1 MLRILVIIAVALAV
15 VIGLMQLA
23 KHNNAPQAP
32 SEALSEGAAAEPFAS
47 DERGVVDAAGAVI
60 ETPPEPDAAPIAAP
74 DTAIETPTPTKGATP
89 NDDSQQRAQGDALV
103 KSERT
108 TARPRRAKLEASKAE
123 TAPIDPYELQRNLE
137 QPVAAPAEAPNTSDA
152 TILPATEPAS
162 APPPEPQV
170 ETLPAPPPGAS
181 ETTSN

>member
-32 SEALSEGAAAEPFAS
+32 SEAVSEDAAAEPFAS
-47 DERGVVDAAGAVI
+47 DESGVVDAAGAVI
-60 ETPPEPDAAPIAAP
+60 ETPPDPDAGPEVEP
-74 DTAIETPTPTKGATP
+74 GTPIETTAPTKRATP
-89 NDDSQQRAQGDALV
+89 NDDSQQRAPGAASV

-108 TARPRRAKLEASKAE
+108 TARPRRAQIEAPKAE
-123 TAPIDPYELQRNLE
+123 TAPIDPYELQRNLD
-137 QPVAAPAEAPNTSDA
+137 QPAAIPAEASNSSDA
-152 TILPATEPAS
+152 TIPPVTEPAS
-162 APPPEPQV
+162 APPAEPQV
-170 ETLPAPPPGAS
+170 ETLPAPPPGGS